1 MFLTRFNR
9 EERVYEVA
17 ISDYNNI
24 CIRTE
29 PEELINNNIIV
40 QPPRHFLSGFVVDAL
55 ARYENTGLTPEEIH
69 ELQGDTLKKLKESNK
84 ILRENN
90 DKYYSEYQ
98 KLLDENNNLKSLLKY
113 YLDKDAEAV
122 ANMKRYKKR

>member
-9 EERVYEVA
+9 EEGIYEVG
-17 ISDYNNI
+17 ISDCNNI

-29 PEELINNNIIV
+29 PEELINDHIIV
-40 QPPRHFLSGFVVDAL
+40 QSTRHFLSGFVVDAL

-90 DKYYSEYQ
+90 DKYYLEYQ

-113 YLDKDAEAV
+113 YLDKDAE
-122 ANMKRYKKR
+122 NCFER